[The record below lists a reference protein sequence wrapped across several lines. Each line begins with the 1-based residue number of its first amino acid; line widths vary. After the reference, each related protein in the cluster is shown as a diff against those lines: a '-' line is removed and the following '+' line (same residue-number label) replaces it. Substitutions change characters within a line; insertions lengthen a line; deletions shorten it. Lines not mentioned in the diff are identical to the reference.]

1 MEDNNKANIVFN
13 ISGGNNQILP
23 NAIKAEQNFYGDK
36 YIEEMMKAKTQSQ
49 EPVLSPETTRLSL
62 YINNVEALAEYV
74 AKLSACT
81 NAKEL
86 AQVVMDMVNDTDV
99 KVDQDIM
106 VKQEFMNENHY
117 ADISRLHCLLRKM
130 MPKEYHDLIDQ
141 IKECQDPH
149 VIFNIHG
156 GNNLIAPNASQAE
169 QKVEEKPSDEL
180 KNKIKNNQERRPM
193 DLQVQQFSDIDLN
206 DSFFDSLRASYPEFN
221 EWYNKK
227 AAAGAT
233 AYCYY
238 VDNELKDFLY
248 LKIEEEE
255 LSDLTPVLP
264 VKRRL
269 KVGTFKVDNEDRH
282 TTRGERFMK
291 KIMDKA
297 IAEDVDEIYVTM
309 FPTEELRKL
318 VTMFE
323 KFGFSHIADKKHED
337 GSSEYVLVKDMRTQ
351 VNDLMLDYPFV
362 RKAGSRKYVLSINPE
377 YHTKLFP
384 DSILTNEL
392 KYDLIQDVSETNSI
406 YKIYICWMRGVKEL
420 KKGDKLIIYR
430 TNDYKGS
437 AAYRSVCTSV
447 CTVCEVKTITDFA
460 DEDAFVKYTN
470 RYSVF
475 GEEELRDWYKNKDY
489 FTVIKMVYNIA
500 FTKKVIN
507 KVMKERVGLN
517 PRYWGFF
524 RLTDAQFDKLLEL
537 GEINERYIVD

>member
-1 MEDNNKANIVFN
+1 MEEKYLNMIRKA
-13 ISGGNNQILP
+13 
-23 NAIKAEQNFYGDK
+23 
-36 YIEEMMKAKTQSQ
+36 
-49 EPVLSPETTRLSL
+49 
-62 YINNVEALAEYV
+62 
-74 AKLSACT
+74 
-81 NAKEL
+81 
-86 AQVVMDMVNDTDV
+86 
-99 KVDQDIM
+99 
-106 VKQEFMNENHY
+106 QEFMNENHF
-117 ADISRLHCLLRKM
+117 ADVSRVQCLLRKM
-130 MPKEYHDLIDQ
+130 MSKEYHGLIDQ

-169 QKVEEKPSDEL
+169 QKVGEKPADEL

-193 DLQVQQFSDIDLN
+193 DLQVQRFSDIDLN

-255 LSDLTPVLP
+255 LSDLTPALP
-264 VKRRL
+264 AKKRL

-309 FPTEELRKL
+309 FPTEELQGLIR
-318 VTMFE
+318 MFE
-323 KFGFSHIADKKHED
+323 KFGFSHIANKPHE
-337 GSSEYVLVKDMRTQ
+337 GGNVEYVLIKDMTTH
-351 VNDLMLDYPFV
+351 VDDFKLDYPFV
-362 RKAGSRKYVLSINPE
+362 KKASSNKYVLSIVPE
-377 YHTKLFP
+377 FHTHLFP
-384 DSILTNEL
+384 DSILKNEK

-406 YKIYICWMRGVKEL
+406 YKIYLCWMQDTRKL
-420 KKGDKLIIYR
+420 KAGDKLIIYR
-430 TNDYKGS
+430 TSDEEGKAY
-437 AAYRSVCTSV
+437 YRSVCTSV
-447 CTVCEVKTITDFA
+447 CTVCEVKTYRDF
-460 DEDAFVKYTN
+460 ENEEEFIKYTN

-475 GEEELRDWYKNKDY
+475 KEHELRRWYKNKNY
-489 FTVIKMVYNIA
+489 FIVIKMVYNIA

-507 KVMKERVGLN
+507 MVMKEQVGLK
-517 PRYWGFF
+517 PKYWGFF
-524 RLTDAQFDKLLEL
+524 KLSDAQFDKLLEL
-537 GEINERYIVD
+537 GEIDERYIID

>member
-1 MEDNNKANIVFN
+1 
-13 ISGGNNQILP
+13 
-23 NAIKAEQNFYGDK
+23 
-36 YIEEMMKAKTQSQ
+36 
-49 EPVLSPETTRLSL
+49 
-62 YINNVEALAEYV
+62 
-74 AKLSACT
+74 
-81 NAKEL
+81 
-86 AQVVMDMVNDTDV
+86 
-99 KVDQDIM
+99 
-106 VKQEFMNENHY
+106 
-117 ADISRLHCLLRKM
+117 
-130 MPKEYHDLIDQ
+130 
-141 IKECQDPH
+141 
-149 VIFNIHG
+149 
-156 GNNLIAPNASQAE
+156 
-169 QKVEEKPSDEL
+169 
-180 KNKIKNNQERRPM
+180 
-193 DLQVQQFSDIDLN
+193 
-206 DSFFDSLRASYPEFN
+206 
-221 EWYNKK
+221 
-227 AAAGAT
+227 
-233 AYCYY
+233 
-238 VDNELKDFLY
+238 
-248 LKIEEEE
+248 
-255 LSDLTPVLP
+255 
-264 VKRRL
+264 
-269 KVGTFKVDNEDRH
+269 
-282 TTRGERFMK
+282 
-291 KIMDKA
+291 
-297 IAEDVDEIYVTM
+297 
-309 FPTEELRKL
+309 
-318 VTMFE
+318 MFE

>member
-1 MEDNNKANIVFN
+1 MED
-13 ISGGNNQILP
+13 
-23 NAIKAEQNFYGDK
+23 K
-36 YIEEMMKAKTQSQ
+36 Y
-49 EPVLSPETTRLSL
+49 L
-62 YINNVEALAEYV
+62 YMIRQA
-74 AKLSACT
+74 
-81 NAKEL
+81 
-86 AQVVMDMVNDTDV
+86 
-99 KVDQDIM
+99 
-106 VKQEFMNENHY
+106 QEFMNENHF

-169 QKVEEKPSDEL
+169 QKVEEKPADEL
-180 KNKIKNNQERRPM
+180 KSKIRNNQERRPM
-193 DLQVQQFSDIDLN
+193 DLQVQRFSDIDLN

-227 AAAGAT
+227 AAVGAT

-264 VKRRL
+264 AKKRL

-309 FPTEELRKL
+309 FPTEELQGLIR
-318 VTMFE
+318 MFE
-323 KFGFSHIADKKHED
+323 KFGFSHIADKPHE
-337 GSSEYVLVKDMRTQ
+337 GGNVEYVLIKDMTTH
-351 VNDLMLDYPFV
+351 VDDFKLDYPFV
-362 RKAGSRKYVLSINPE
+362 KKASSNKYVLSIVPE
-377 YHTKLFP
+377 FHTHLFP
-384 DSILTNEL
+384 DSILKNEK

-406 YKIYICWMRGVKEL
+406 YKIYLCWMQGTRNL
-420 KKGDKLIIYR
+420 KVGDKLIIYR
-430 TNDYKGS
+430 TSDEEGKAY
-437 AAYRSVCTSV
+437 YRSVCTSV
-447 CTVCEVKTITDFA
+447 CTVCEVKTYRDF
-460 DEDAFVKYTN
+460 ENEEEFIKYTN

-475 GEEELRDWYKNKDY
+475 KEYELRRWYKYKNN
-489 FTVIKMVYNIA
+489 FIVIKMVYNIA

-507 KVMKERVGLN
+507 MVMKEQVGLN
-517 PRYWGFF
+517 PKYWGFF
-524 RLTDAQFDKLLEL
+524 KLTDAQFDKLLEL
-537 GEINERYIVD
+537 GEIDERYIID